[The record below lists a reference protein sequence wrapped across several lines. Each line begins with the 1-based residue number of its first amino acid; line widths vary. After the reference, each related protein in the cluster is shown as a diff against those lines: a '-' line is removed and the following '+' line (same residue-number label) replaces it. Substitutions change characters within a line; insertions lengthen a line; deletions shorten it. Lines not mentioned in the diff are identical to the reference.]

1 MEFLGGQKKI
11 EKSKQKINIKHNGKL
26 KSYHQLC

>member
-1 MEFLGGQKKI
+1 MEFLGRQKI

-26 KSYHQLC
+26 KSYQQLC